1 MIKNT
6 SRHVSHEYEILCTH
20 TTRHKKQQQSNLKMV
35 CLCQN
40 NLVIKWWQIFSI
52 DIQVQQVT

>member
-20 TTRHKKQQQSNLKMV
+20 TRHK
-35 CLCQN
+35 N
-40 NLVIKWWQIFSI
+40 NHNSKAILRWFEWWQN
-52 DIQVQQVT
+52 VG